1 MNEDILVIVLKVLE
15 VSSVSAMITHSSMPK
30 RDPSSIIGSHHLLKR
45 SAIDSVF
52 LPPKDLFNLFR
63 LKNSIPIELCHQLP
77 RPPPPTLQA
86 VKFVA
91 RSRLSNES
99 FNEGGGGC
107 HIFFPVLGGDDTKIA
122 PPGDMFDQP
131 SGKMSRF

>member
-15 VSSVSAMITHSSMPK
+15 VSSVSAMITLSSMPK

-77 RPPPPTLQA
+77 PPPPQLCKQSNSWLVLAFLTS
-86 VKFVA
+86 
-91 RSRLSNES
+91 RSTRGVGDVTIFSP
-99 FNEGGGGC
+99 FWEGT
-107 HIFFPVLGGDDTKIA
+107 IRK
-122 PPGDMFDQP
+122 
-131 SGKMSRF
+131 